1 MRITDVCA
9 FYTPTGGGVR
19 TYIDRKLAAG
29 PAMGHDVTII
39 APGEA
44 TRVEERGPRARIVW
58 IENPLFPFDR
68 NYRYF
73 ADEGVLHA
81 AITASA
87 PDMLEASSPWRSAS
101 MVARWPGPGS
111 HAVPRSLF
119 MHSDPLAAFAYRWF
133 EGLASPAV
141 VDKGFDWYWKHLL
154 RLDGEF
160 GMIVSACASLTDRL
174 AAGGLRHVVTN
185 PMGIDPHVFS
195 PGLRDENLRADLLAR
210 CGLGPD
216 ATLLLGVG
224 RHAPEK
230 RWRMIVEAVMSAAY
244 ERPIGLVIVGSGR
257 DSGKIRRT
265 MGGNPHIHLAER
277 TSDRAEMARFMA
289 SADALIHG
297 SESETF
303 CLVAAE
309 ARASGLPL
317 ITPDRGAAADHAR
330 ASNGLTFASGD
341 PVSAAQA
348 IARFVDARVA
358 GTLPAPPDEPV
369 RTMDDHFR
377 ALFAAF
383 ETMIAAQGHEPERRA
398 A

>member
-1 MRITDVCA
+1 MRIVDVCA

-29 PAMGHDVTII
+29 PALGHDVTIV
-39 APGEA
+39 APGAA
-44 TRVEERGPRARIVW
+44 TKVEPRGPGARIVW
-58 IENPLFPFDR
+58 LESPLFPFDR

-81 AITASA
+81 AITAAA

-101 MVARWPGPGS
+101 MVARWPG
-111 HAVPRSLF
+111 AAPRSLF

-160 GMIVSACASLTDRL
+160 GMIVSACTSLTERL

-195 PGLRDENLRADLLAR
+195 PALRDEALRADLLAR
-210 CGLGPD
+210 CGLD
-216 ATLLLGVG
+216 ANATLLLGVG
-224 RHAPEK
+224 RYAPEK

-244 ERPIGLVIVGSGR
+244 HRPIGLVIVGAGR

-265 MGGNPHIHLAER
+265 MSGNPHIHLAER
-277 TSDRAEMARFMA
+277 TTDRAEMARYMA

-330 ASNGLTFASGD
+330 ASNGITFASGD
-341 PVSAAQA
+341 PVSAAAA
-348 IARFVDARVA
+348 IGRFVDARAA
-358 GTLPAPPDEPV
+358 GTLPRAPDEPV
-369 RTMDDHFR
+369 RTMDDHFVD
-377 ALFAAF
+377 LFAAF
-383 ETMIAAQGHEPERRA
+383 DRMVTAAGAERRA

>member
-1 MRITDVCA
+1 MRIVDVCA

-29 PAMGHDVTII
+29 PAMGHDITIV
-39 APGEA
+39 APGAES
-44 TRVEERGPRARIVW
+44 RVEVRGPGARIVW
-58 IENPLFPFDR
+58 LENPLFPFDR

-73 ADEGVLHA
+73 ADEGVLHR
-81 AITASA
+81 AITAAA
-87 PDMLEASSPWRSAS
+87 PDLVEASSPWRSAS
-101 MVARWPGPGS
+101 MVARWPGQ
-111 HAVPRSLF
+111 VPRSLF

-133 EGLASPAV
+133 EGVASPAI
-141 VDKGFDWYWKHLL
+141 VDKGFDWYWRHLL
-154 RLDGEF
+154 RLDAQF

-174 AAGGLRHVVTN
+174 AGGGLNHVVTN
-185 PMGIDPHVFS
+185 PMGIDPRVFS
-195 PGLRDENLRADLLAR
+195 AGLRDEALRTELLAR
-210 CGLGPD
+210 CGLGPE

-244 ERPIGLVIVGSGR
+244 ARPIGLVMVGSGR

-265 MGGNPHIHLAER
+265 MGGNPHIHLADR
-277 TSDRAEMARFMA
+277 TSDRAEIARFMA

-330 ASNGLTFASGD
+330 ASNGMTFASGD
-341 PVSAAQA
+341 AASAAAA
-348 IARFVDARVA
+348 IARFVDLRAA
-358 GTLPAPPDEPV
+358 GALPPPPVEPV
-369 RTMDDHFR
+369 RTMDDHFV

-383 ETMIAAQGHEPERRA
+383 ATMVAAAREPERRA